1 MDILV
6 LGSGGREHAIVAS
19 LAASPH
25 AGTIY
30 VAPGNGGTGEIAK
43 NVPDLDILDSDAVV
57 RFAERNHIGLV
68 VIGPE
73 APLVAGVADAVR
85 AAGIL
90 AYGPGASGARLEG
103 SKTFSKEL
111 MRHYRIPTAGYASF
125 TDRASA
131 LRFLESHPA
140 PIVIKADGLAAGKG
154 VIVAMNDLEA
164 RAAVNTCFDGAFGEA
179 GARVVIEE
187 YLTGPECSLLVFTDG
202 RTVIPMATAQDHK
215 RVGEGDTGP
224 NTGGMGV
231 YSPVPIVTE
240 DEYRQMVAIMQTT
253 VRALTTEGIRFQG
266 TLYGGFMLTK
276 DGPKVLEYNVRFGD
290 PETQVI
296 LPRLETD
303 LLEVMVA
310 VAQVRLHQ
318 VKLSWSKKWAVSV
331 VLASGGYPGDYEKGK
346 VITGIEDAR
355 LMNDVTV
362 YHAGTKIDEAGNLVT
377 NGGRV
382 LNVTALGDD
391 FESAQKRAYLAS
403 AMIDFEGKYQRHDI
417 GARALRGRSAWDE

>member
-1 MDILV
+1 
-6 LGSGGREHAIVAS
+6 
-19 LAASPH
+19 
-25 AGTIY
+25 
-30 VAPGNGGTGEIAK
+30 
-43 NVPDLDILDSDAVV
+43 
-57 RFAERNHIGLV
+57 
-68 VIGPE
+68 
-73 APLVAGVADAVR
+73 
-85 AAGIL
+85 
-90 AYGPGASGARLEG
+90 
-103 SKTFSKEL
+103 
-111 MRHYRIPTAGYASF
+111 
-125 TDRASA
+125 
-131 LRFLESHPA
+131 
-140 PIVIKADGLAAGKG
+140 
-154 VIVAMNDLEA
+154 
-164 RAAVNTCFDGAFGEA
+164 
-179 GARVVIEE
+179 
-187 YLTGPECSLLVFTDG
+187 
-202 RTVIPMATAQDHK
+202 
-215 RVGEGDTGP
+215 
-224 NTGGMGV
+224 
-231 YSPVPIVTE
+231 VPIVTE

-253 VRALTTEGIRFQG
+253 VRALTTEGLRFQG